1 MSFKFEELL
10 SFMDQPAHIRNGVII
25 YENLKNWSLHDT
37 AFRIG
42 EFAFYNEE
50 RRVSEPVGKVTV
62 ARLKEFTIEFTKRE
76 PERDKKGNI
85 ISNGIDV
92 NVSWEGQVHKSFTVS
107 DGWYGVLGFT
117 GFEEKLID
125 SLTWV
130 HRERIKY
137 FVKGVD
143 SLCRN

>member
-1 MSFKFEELL
+1 MSFKFEDLL
-10 SFMDQPAHIRNGVII
+10 DFMDKPTHIRNGVII

-42 EFAFYNEE
+42 EFLFYNEE
-50 RRVSEPVGKVTV
+50 RRLSEPFGKATV

-76 PERDKKGNI
+76 PDRDKKGNI
-85 ISNGIDV
+85 ISNSIDV
-92 NVSWEGQVHKSFTVS
+92 NISLDGKVHKSFTIS
-107 DGWYGVLGFT
+107 DGWYNSVGFV

-143 SLCRN
+143 SLCLN